1 MRALLAVAFVAVLA
15 LLTVHAASQP
25 KLTPEPM
32 RIEKVKD
39 NLYVIRGPFN
49 VCAPNGCGRNSVD
62 DGLLHEA
69 GWNHTVSTGT
79 FMRSIGQYYDEVAA
93 VK

>member
-32 RIEKVKD
+32 RIEQVKD
-39 NLYVIRGPFN
+39 NLYVSEVHSTPARPTDA
-49 VCAPNGCGRNSVD
+49 APTRSTMGCFTRLAMWRCGSRRK
-62 DGLLHEA
+62 A
-69 GWNHTVSTGT
+69 
-79 FMRSIGQYYDEVAA
+79 
-93 VK
+93 

>member
-1 MRALLAVAFVAVLA
+1 VLTKDFVRAYV
-15 LLTVHAASQP
+15 P
-25 KLTPEPM
+25 KLETM
-32 RIEKVKD
+32 NRRMADLVKRRVAKD
-39 NLYVIRGPFN
+39 RLEQQLQL
-49 VCAPNGCGRNSVD
+49 D
-62 DGLLHEA
+62 DI